1 MSGVEIVELIEEDT
15 RGFWKPSPGSI
26 YPLLARLHDKGYTT
40 ESSTSESGLKRYILT
55 NDGKLFFKKQVQLGR
70 HFMTKLEYLVPM
82 FIGGFHLNTQ
92 YEHLRV
98 ADDAAKRLAK
108 IFIDTRTT
116 IRANLTPHDADKIAA
131 ILTDCADQLEIF
143 IQQIT
148 ENTSTQTND

>member
-55 NDGKLFFKKQVQLGR
+55 DEGKLFFKKQVQLGR
-70 HFMTKLEYLVPM
+70 NFMTKLEYLVPM

-92 YEHLRV
+92 YQHLRV

-116 IRANLTPHDADKIAA
+116 IRDNLTPHDADKIAA

-143 IQQIT
+143 IQNIT
-148 ENTSTQTND
+148 ENAST